1 MTDKERVLRRLRAGH
16 DVSPLDFDATS
27 DAVVDGGKPIKRV
40 AARINEL
47 RDDGHRIDTVG
58 RRNRCALYR
67 LIRDADMRDADV
79 RITVDEIGQTRIA
92 A

>member
-16 DVSPLDFDATS
+16 DVSPLDFDATT

-47 RDDGHRIDTVG
+47 RDEGHQIDTVG

-67 LIRDADMRDADV
+67 LIRDAEV
-79 RITVDEIGQTRIA
+79 RNTSVTVDEFGQTRVA